1 MRMIALLSTILAS
14 TALSYTPLLAGDKE
28 EPVPQIIGSPKRAPT
43 PTIPKG
49 TPTEQVRA
57 LISQYDSAMAAFRRL
72 YDSAKTDEDKAKAE
86 PLYPQ
91 TQPYATLL
99 MQIAEDNPKDSA
111 AVDASSCSGL
121 DRGFPM
127 DVGPFLKE
135 FVKRKRFSS
144 GLLRSGSAGR
154 KSRVYLAHKSR
165 SIPRSYRCHFFGIR
179 PGCRRYGKLRSFFSD
194 AIAPYSF
201 LRKVPLTIIAGSSA
215 RYRIR
220 ADADVS
226 GANSSP

>member
-127 DVGPFLKE
+127 DVGPTRANPEYVAEVVLAGNAIGQGQHAGE
-135 FVKRKRFSS
+135 EL
-144 GLLRSGSAGR
+144 GLEGRRAGVAAAR
-154 KSRVYLAHKSR
+154 CWEPASRTASHPWQR
-165 SIPRSYRCHFFGIR
+165 
-179 PGCRRYGKLRSFFSD
+179 
-194 AIAPYSF
+194 
-201 LRKVPLTIIAGSSA
+201 VP
-215 RYRIR
+215 
-220 ADADVS
+220 V
-226 GANSSP
+226 